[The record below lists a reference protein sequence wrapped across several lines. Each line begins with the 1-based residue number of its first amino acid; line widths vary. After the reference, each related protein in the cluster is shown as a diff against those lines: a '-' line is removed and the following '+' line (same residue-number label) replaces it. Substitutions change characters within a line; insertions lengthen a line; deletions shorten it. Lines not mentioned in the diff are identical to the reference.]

1 MKGKVKIELFEGGK
15 KVKEVEHSNTFQS
28 SVVQKWFE
36 TMGANEKSPY
46 SFTDRGTVEPWKHL
60 VGGLLLLD
68 DTNNLINLGD
78 LCVPDGVAM
87 TGNGAYN
94 VNNSST
100 PNELG
105 SYNSAEEVVGASA
118 ITMVWDYTTAQANGK
133 ITTVALTTDWGGY
146 IGYGNKSGRASQIDF
161 VRNQDN
167 ALEQCALPVGYVGY
181 GSNGKMY
188 GFDTSGTTLKLFER
202 DPSFD
207 SYDLI
212 NSTPS
217 IAANE
222 YTETDFTINAIPS
235 SPWAVGFVGGQYLV
249 IVGANNVAP
258 NGTFNAIIV
267 DCLAK
272 TIVEQTITNTTGL
285 TIQVKGWSGA
295 WAAMNAIGIIDEDTL
310 LVHAQDG
317 ADIKSFLIDIST
329 SVATSIG
336 VITDGATLAG
346 MSNNAQGRCFSVPLP
361 GGKTIIGNTIFD
373 RTEGSLKQ
381 INGCSSINGYNLAAC
396 YNDRMLTND
405 TSYINRTRMIHN
417 PMMLHTIAVLDTPVT
432 KANTQSM
439 KVTYTLTRS

>member
-1 MKGKVKIELFEGGK
+1 
-15 KVKEVEHSNTFQS
+15 
-28 SVVQKWFE
+28 
-36 TMGANEKSPY
+36 
-46 SFTDRGTVEPWKHL
+46 
-60 VGGLLLLD
+60 
-68 DTNNLINLGD
+68 
-78 LCVPDGVAM
+78 
-87 TGNGAYN
+87 
-94 VNNSST
+94 
-100 PNELG
+100 
-105 SYNSAEEVVGASA
+105 
-118 ITMVWDYTTAQANGK
+118 
-133 ITTVALTTDWGGY
+133 
-146 IGYGNKSGRASQIDF
+146 
-161 VRNQDN
+161 
-167 ALEQCALPVGYVGY
+167 
-181 GSNGKMY
+181 MY
-188 GFDTSGTTLKLFER
+188 GFDISGTTLKLFER

-222 YTETDFTINAIPS
+222 YTETDFTINAIPGY
-235 SPWAVGFVGGQYLV
+235 PWSVGFCGGQYLV

-285 TIQVKGWSGA
+285 TIQVKGSGA

-329 SVATSIG
+329 SVATSLG

-346 MSNNAQGRCFSVPLP
+346 MSNSAQGRCFSVPLP

-396 YNDRMLTND
+396 YNDRMLTNN

-417 PMMLHTIAVLDTPVT
+417 PMMLHTIAVLGTPVT